1 MNKEKYVTLQVD
13 DSMWDMLAEIHK
25 EYGVNKSSL
34 VRNVLEHHIKHK
46 KDLLVGAT
54 TEMEVKRKEL
64 LRQARELELAIKE
77 TKGQIDHGDSI
88 LDVSH
93 ETSGI
98 PEIVSSGHATGINQE
113 GKQITFRSKVSLT
126 QDLVNELPFA
136 NERVLHTNG
145 RERVKEQ
152 WVHCADCAGLSVRQ
166 NAESNTYY
174 TRAKNTKIQKSII
187 KCAIGD
193 TREITLEQAK
203 KVHMQHMEDIYKK
216 NINPNS
222 LKTEKNRTKTHV
234 SEDDYRKL
242 SEQNWSR
249 YDFYRYDDLGLMGIT
264 LRGTHVVSME
274 NVQSNISNAN
284 KLLTSQALDLWR
296 QKVTDPRGD
305 LTIQD
310 LRRLQPFKDGSYIS
324 PIGMLHRLCKYIWH
338 YGTQEEKELLF
349 LEDK

>member
-1 MNKEKYVTLQVD
+1 MKKEKNVTLQVD
-13 DSMWDMLAEIHK
+13 DKMWEMLAEVHR
-25 EYGVNKSSL
+25 EYGVNKSLL

-54 TEMEVKRKEL
+54 KEMEFKRKEL
-64 LRQARELELAIKE
+64 LRQARELELAIQE
-77 TKGQIDHGDSI
+77 TKGQIDHGDNI

-93 ETSGI
+93 ETSSI
-98 PEIVSSGHATGINQE
+98 SEIVSSGHATGINKE
-113 GKQITFRSKVSLT
+113 GKQMTFRSKVPLT
-126 QDLVNELPFA
+126 QDFVNELPFA
-136 NERVLHTNG
+136 TERVLHSNG
-145 RERVKEQ
+145 RERVKEK
-152 WVHCADCAGLSVRQ
+152 WVHCADCAGLSIRQ

-203 KVHMQHMEDIYKK
+203 KVHTQHMEDIYKK

-222 LKTEKNRTKTHV
+222 LRVEKNRTKTHV

-249 YDFYRYDDLGLMGIT
+249 YDFYRYDDLSLMGIT
-264 LRGTHVVSME
+264 LKGTHVLKME
-274 NVQSNISNAN
+274 NVQTKISDTN
-284 KLLTSQALDLWR
+284 KILTSQALDLWR

-310 LRRLQPFKDGSYIS
+310 LRRLQPYKDGSLIS
-324 PIGMLHRLCKYIWH
+324 ALGMLHRLCKYIWH
-338 YGTQEEKELLF
+338 YGTQEEKDLLF